1 MKTKYFEK
9 VENKYVFNISR
20 IFWHIFIVVGSLA
33 IIGGVFLYIYGILP
47 PIKQSVKQES
57 PPTKQVYPTAVT
69 VTLNDLQLEE
79 SKKIVN
85 QESQIQTSENEERP
99 PKSVVDNT
107 KKLEKGEKEYLM
119 SLELLTK
126 TLPAI
131 GHYEYYQ
138 GNKRLYDYYKDEK
151 YRTWV
156 DDNNLS
162 GRLKF
167 AFESTSAINFI
178 DKKCLVD
185 SIIPELK
192 SFPENKRIIIF
203 NIITSNACKSVTEF
217 TSTFHIALKASSK
230 FPDEERIQ
238 SFESLMRFSKFNPN
252 EGKTFIE
259 YVNKVI
265 EKFEIKERSKILFTM
280 IAAHNRYFDNNI
292 AIQTEQTNLFLSML
306 SNIKPELQALALSKY
321 YQIYIVKNSSR
332 DQTIGQIER
341 QYKEALLQIE
351 EKYQQ
356 DSIASEAN
364 YYLAK
369 QAKSQLRS
377 TALYG
382 IAFGVGLVSL
392 IAIILVFLS
401 IQRSVRRIEEKIT
414 NEIIADKIPT

>member
-1 MKTKYFEK
+1 M
-9 VENKYVFNISR
+9 
-20 IFWHIFIVVGSLA
+20 G
-33 IIGGVFLYIYGILP
+33 
-47 PIKQSVKQES
+47 
-57 PPTKQVYPTAVT
+57 
-69 VTLNDLQLEE
+69 
-79 SKKIVN
+79 
-85 QESQIQTSENEERP
+85 
-99 PKSVVDNT
+99 
-107 KKLEKGEKEYLM
+107 
-119 SLELLTK
+119 
-126 TLPAI
+126 
-131 GHYEYYQ
+131 
-138 GNKRLYDYYKDEK
+138 
-151 YRTWV
+151 
-156 DDNNLS
+156 
-162 GRLKF
+162 
-167 AFESTSAINFI
+167 
-178 DKKCLVD
+178 
-185 SIIPELK
+185 SII
-192 SFPENKRIIIF
+192 
-203 NIITSNACKSVTEF
+203 
-217 TSTFHIALKASSK
+217 K

>member
-20 IFWHIFIVVGSLA
+20 IFWHIFIVIGSLA
-33 IIGGVFLYIYGILP
+33 IIAGSLLYIYGLLP
-47 PIKQSVKQES
+47 SIKQSVKQEQ

-79 SKKIVN
+79 SKANVN
-85 QESQIQTSENEERP
+85 RESQIQKSENEEMP
-99 PKSVVDNT
+99 PKSAIDNT
-107 KKLEKGEKEYLM
+107 KKFEKGEKEYLI
-119 SLELLTK
+119 SLGLLTK
-126 TLPAI
+126 ILPAI

-151 YRTWV
+151 YRTWK
-156 DDNNLS
+156 DDNDLN

-167 AFESTSAINFI
+167 AFENISATNFT
-178 DKKCLVD
+178 DEKCFVD

-192 SFPENKRIIIF
+192 ALPENRRIIFF
-203 NIITSNACKSVTEF
+203 NIITSNACKSVADYTVNIRV
-217 TSTFHIALKASSK
+217 TLRASSK
-230 FPDEERIQ
+230 FPDEERVQ
-238 SFESLMRFSKFNPN
+238 SFESMMRFYKFNPN
-252 EGKTFIE
+252 EGKVFIE
-259 YVNKVI
+259 YINKVI
-265 EKFEIKERSKILFTM
+265 EKFELKERLKILFTM

-292 AIQTEQTNLFLSML
+292 AIQTEQTNFFLPML
-306 SNIKPELQALALSKY
+306 PNIKPELQALALSKY

-332 DQTIGQIER
+332 DQTVAQIE
-341 QYKEALLQIE
+341 QKYKEALLQIE

-356 DSIASEAN
+356 DSLAAEAN

-382 IAFGVGLVSL
+382 IALGVGLVSL

-414 NEIIADKIPT
+414 SEIMTDKIPT